1 MTSNWFHHSK
11 AFGKRAEIARI
22 LREETPLE
30 KAWALPD
37 LQLHSV
43 AKGEKRPASSMGVAP
58 EKRTVT
64 VKRPVSSMGVAPEK
78 RTVTVMRPAPDASSS
93 SGAPERRTVTV
104 KRPTKSVASVVK
116 GNVVVDINSLKVA
129 ELKQELI
136 ARGLPK
142 SGNKSVLV
150 SRLQAYLAEDH
161 QNPHKRK
168 K

>member
-104 KRPTKSVASVVK
+104 KRPTKSVASVV
-116 GNVVVDINSLKVA
+116 DINSLKVA

>member
-43 AKGEKRPASSMGVAP
+43 DKGEKRPASSMGVAP

-104 KRPTKSVASVVK
+104 KRPTKSVASVV
-116 GNVVVDINSLKVA
+116 DINSLKVA

>member
-1 MTSNWFHHSK
+1 MTTNWFPHSK

-22 LREETPLE
+22 LAEETPLE
-30 KAWALPD
+30 QAWALPD
-37 LQLHSV
+37 LQLQSFGESV
-43 AKGEKRPASSMGVAP
+43 VKGEKRPAPDASSSGVAP

-64 VKRPVSSMGVAPEK
+64 VKRPAPNASSSIGAPEK
-78 RTVTVMRPAPDASSS
+78 
-93 SGAPERRTVTV
+93 RTVTV
-104 KRPTKSVASVVK
+104 KRPTKSVASSNTLVVDQSVK
-116 GNVVVDINSLKVA
+116 ANDVVDITSLKVA
-129 ELKQELI
+129 ELKQELS

-150 SRLQAYLAEDH
+150 SRLEAYLAEDH

>member
-43 AKGEKRPASSMGVAP
+43 AKGEKRPA
-58 EKRTVT
+58 
-64 VKRPVSSMGVAPEK
+64 SSMGVAPEK

>member
-1 MTSNWFHHSK
+1 MTSNWFQHSK

-64 VKRPVSSMGVAPEK
+64 V
-78 RTVTVMRPAPDASSS
+78 MRPAPDASSS

-104 KRPTKSVASVVK
+104 KRPTKSVAS
-116 GNVVVDINSLKVA
+116 VVDINSLKVA

>member
-64 VKRPVSSMGVAPEK
+64 V
-78 RTVTVMRPAPDASSS
+78 MRPAPDASSS

-104 KRPTKSVASVVK
+104 KRPTKSVAS
-116 GNVVVDINSLKVA
+116 VVDINSLKVA

>member
-1 MTSNWFHHSK
+1 
-11 AFGKRAEIARI
+11 
-22 LREETPLE
+22 
-30 KAWALPD
+30 
-37 LQLHSV
+37 
-43 AKGEKRPASSMGVAP
+43 MGVAP

-104 KRPTKSVASVVK
+104 KRPTKSVASVV
-116 GNVVVDINSLKVA
+116 DINSLKVA